1 MELGAGTVSAII
13 SEWKAEIGIPTADS
27 LRHFS
32 TELRRLGVT
41 ASQCV
46 LGCRILGVLGKI
58 GIDEENFESFA
69 SQVYQRCQSKDVTAQ
84 AIVEC
89 SQEILHLAEKIPISR
104 IPQYVKMIVEKQ
116 DLEQELRILRND
128 QATAKKEREEA
139 LKNSQ
144 ITNQNIDEFIGLKS
158 MLTNSGLSLGGFS
171 ELHKLARV
179 FGNVRDC
186 SYEPGTITTK
196 LSAIDNLQDRQM
208 RLQENVATEEKE
220 LHKTVNEL
228 SEAREKVVPLSDEP
242 GIV

>member
-1 MELGAGTVSAII
+1 MNKGTKLLPGMELGAGTLSAIV

-69 SQVYQRCQSKDVTAQ
+69 FHVYQSCQRKDIMPQ

-89 SQEILHLAEKIPISR
+89 SQEILSFSKTEKIPISR
-104 IPQYVKMIVEKQ
+104 IPQYVEKMIVEKQ

-158 MLTNSGLSLGGFS
+158 MLTNSGLSLG
-171 ELHKLARV
+171 
-179 FGNVRDC
+179 
-186 SYEPGTITTK
+186 
-196 LSAIDNLQDRQM
+196 
-208 RLQENVATEEKE
+208 RLF
-220 LHKTVNEL
+220 
-228 SEAREKVVPLSDEP
+228 
-242 GIV
+242 